1 MRKTRAQARRLHI
14 GSTSRP
20 GDLVCLL
27 FSRPKCDAASNPTQ
41 AYFSVILGQQ
51 TEIFSHHAPLRLIRP
66 KEVLQA
72 KIGKTRFCFFAAAP
86 SRGS

>member
-14 GSTSRP
+14 GPTRRP

-27 FSRPKCDAASNPTQ
+27 FSRPECDSASNPTQ

-51 TEIFSHHAPLRLIRP
+51 TEIFGHARSRLIRP

-72 KIGKTRFCFFAAAP
+72 KIGKTRFCFFASAP
-86 SRGS
+86 PRGS